1 MSSAPTSFAITS
13 AILFSNPSRF
23 LLEKGRLSG
32 SPQTRNS
39 FVSAPQALPTR
50 DDEIVIRSN
59 PVSITNPFRMFLP
72 LPSIVPCDPFHPQSY
87 LPLSE
92 KDPSLLRSLLSMAA
106 SIGHGAMREVYE
118 TITPLSSYHP
128 VGWWVSD

>member
-13 AILFSNPSRF
+13 AILFSNPSRC

-50 DDEIVIRSN
+50 DDEIVIENN
-59 PVSITNPFRMFLP
+59 PRRITNLRPMILP
-72 LPSIVPCDPFHPQSY
+72 LLPIARLHLHHSYSICRNR
-87 LPLSE
+87 PLWHVR
-92 KDPSLLRSLLSMAA
+92 P
-106 SIGHGAMREVYE
+106 
-118 TITPLSSYHP
+118 
-128 VGWWVSD
+128 